1 MTTTLSALSTTL
13 DQMAS
18 LTPSE
23 LQAALD
29 AYALTPGQEQVLR
42 ELLSRFVGSVTSPES
57 SPPSQL
63 LSVSNNPWKVFRRI
77 EALNIPDH
85 FQSILNLGSASFV
98 NSYDDAV
105 IHDNLM
111 PATRRAQQQSVQRL
125 RELFTAL
132 ALYDIARSR
141 FARFSGNRLSDR
153 MKDELNS
160 LLRGCDASQQYK
172 VGKNLDHI
180 CKIFGPG
187 CVFYLDSCLSNDFL
201 CKKFTSS
208 GQYHDGAVEHLS
220 ALGLKQLAEESR
232 ANEFARHARCLSV
245 SYLELRT
252 SQM

>member
-63 LSVSNNPWKVFRRI
+63 PSVSNNPWKVFRRI

-187 CVFYLDSCLSNDFL
+187 CVFYLDGCLSNDLWVSFVDRML
-201 CKKFTSS
+201 LRRLVADMEVACARSS
-208 GQYHDGAVEHLS
+208 LAVDS
-220 ALGLKQLAEESR
+220 ITTVPSSI
-232 ANEFARHARCLSV
+232 SV
-245 SYLELRT
+245 HWA
-252 SQM
+252 